1 MQDDSFELIKADL
14 VLVPSIYIRPTI
26 YDNILALAVLDA
38 EIPEITV
45 WLTVQLPLL
54 QGVQSCRELMATWN
68 K

>member
-45 WLTVQLPLL
+45 
-54 QGVQSCRELMATWN
+54 
-68 K
+68 